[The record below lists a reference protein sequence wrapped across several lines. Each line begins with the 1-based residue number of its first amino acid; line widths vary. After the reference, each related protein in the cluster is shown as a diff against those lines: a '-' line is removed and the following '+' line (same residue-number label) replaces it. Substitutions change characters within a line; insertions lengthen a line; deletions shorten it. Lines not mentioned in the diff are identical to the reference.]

1 MTNVVSKKFV
11 APLLPGATFEYD
23 QRQQDQY
30 SYALRLYFNLLD
42 RFLSDVENL
51 LNNGGPF
58 PAIDVGT
65 LTADDVEAFTLY
77 STYGEHDNFRSVSN
91 QLSNIINRQFVGGTV
106 MADRTYGG
114 MFYGDGRYIS
124 TPYNQFESRVDQTA
138 PDVATANA
146 LELEVTDFQDTISI
160 TGTNDTRITFSEA
173 GIYFITYSLQFA
185 NTTNDGQSID
195 IWIRYNGTDYD
206 NSNTRFH
213 IPARKSTG
221 DPSYL
226 VAVTTIAGD
235 ALNDNDYVEIMW
247 RVSNVGVTLEYL
259 PAVTASPGVTPAIP
273 ATPSAIVQAAFI
285 SAQFPPVQRVA
296 PASAVGFTELGRV
309 IVSTNQT

>member
-11 APLLPGATFEYD
+11 APALPTAPPDYD
-23 QRQQDQY
+23 QRREDQH

-65 LTADDVEAFTLY
+65 LTADDVESFTLY

-106 MADRTYGG
+106 MASQTYGG

-160 TGTNDTRITFSEA
+160 TGANDTRITFSEA
-173 GIYFITYSLQFA
+173 GIYFISYSLQFV

-195 IWIRYNGTDYD
+195 IWIRYNGSDYA

-213 IPARKSTG
+213 IPPRKSTG

-247 RVSNVGVTLEYL
+247 RVSDTGVSLEYL

-273 ATPSAIVQAAFI
+273 ATPSAIVQASFI
-285 SAQFPPVQRVA
+285 SAQFPPVQRIA

>member
-11 APLLPGATFEYD
+11 APALPSASYEYD

-65 LTADDVEAFTLY
+65 LTADDVESFTLY
-77 STYGEHDNFRSVSN
+77 STYGEHDNFNGVTN
-91 QLSNIINRQFVGGTV
+91 HLNTIVNRQFAGGTV
-106 MADRTYGG
+106 MADQFYGG
-114 MFYGDGRYIS
+114 RFYGDGRYIS
-124 TPYNQFESRVDQTA
+124 TPYNQFESRVDQA
-138 PDVATANA
+138 ATSVGDANA
-146 LELEVTDFQDTISI
+146 LELEITDFADGIEI
-160 TGTNDTRITFSEA
+160 TGANNTRITFTEA
-173 GIYFITYSLQFA
+173 GVYFITYSLQFV
-185 NTTNDGQSID
+185 NTTNDGQSVD
-195 IWIRYNGTDYD
+195 IWIRYNGSDYA
-206 NSNTRFH
+206 NSNTRYH
-213 IPARKSTG
+213 VPPRKSTG

-247 RVSNVGVTLEYL
+247 RPSNIAVSLEYL

-273 ATPSAIVQAAFI
+273 ATPSAIVQAAFV
-285 SAQFPPVQRVA
+285 SAQFPSVQRVA
-296 PASAVGFTELGRV
+296 PVATVGFTELGRV